1 MRRPH
6 GFSVIELLIAL
17 AIVLSI
23 AGLLAQVVEPG
34 RLAFERVP
42 AELDLH
48 QRGRTVIDVITR
60 AVRSTDTDVAATAAL
75 GAFAD
80 LLPVVSLTD
89 PDGTGSRYSTL
100 TVMAPVANA
109 AQGTLDI
116 AQASATAALT
126 LAVTACPNVKEVC
139 GFNPGTTAVIM
150 DGAGHHDVFIV
161 ASTIAASRTLTA
173 DRAFS
178 HVYPAGSAV
187 IEIDRHTFALAVQGD
202 GSYSLLRLT
211 AAGAAQP
218 VVDHIAELSFH
229 AAADSVDVV
238 VVVEAPTEALR
249 RIIPDRSFRTS
260 IKWRNAS

>member
-1 MRRPH
+1 MRRSH
-6 GFSVIELLIAL
+6 GFTVIELLIAL

-23 AGLLAQVVEPG
+23 AGLLAQVVEPA

-48 QRGRTVIDVITR
+48 QRGRTVIDVIAR
-60 AVRSTDTDVAATAAL
+60 AVRSTDTDVAATTGL

-80 LLPVVSLTD
+80 LLPVVALTD
-89 PDGTGSRYSTL
+89 PDGAGGRYSTL

-109 AQGTLDI
+109 AQGTLEID
-116 AQASATAALT
+116 QAAPAAALT
-126 LAVTACPNVKEVC
+126 LATTACPDVKEVC
-139 GFNPGTTAVIM
+139 GFHPGTTAVIM
-150 DGAGHHDVFIV
+150 DDAGHYDVFIV
-161 ASTIAASRTLTA
+161 ASTLAASRTLTA

-202 GSYSLLRLT
+202 GSYSLLRST

-218 VVDHIAELSFH
+218 VVDHIAELSFQTSGH
-229 AAADSVDVV
+229 SVDVV
-238 VVVEAPTEALR
+238 VTVEAATEPLR
-249 RIIPDRSFRTS
+249 RVIRNRSFRTS